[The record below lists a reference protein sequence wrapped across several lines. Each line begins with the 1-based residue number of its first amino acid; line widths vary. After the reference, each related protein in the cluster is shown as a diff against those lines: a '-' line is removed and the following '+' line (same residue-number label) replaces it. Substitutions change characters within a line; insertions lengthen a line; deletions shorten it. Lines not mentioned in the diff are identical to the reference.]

1 MVDKKKKVVRVKY
14 KERLKK
20 IKIYH
25 FEVVKMELSDL
36 VSKQTGLAKEEVFAL
51 LGKPPSLNM
60 GDVAFPCFSLAKIQ
74 RKSPNIIATELA
86 ESLEELVERQH
97 DSNQKANI
105 LRRFYE
111 LSKDYINYKM
121 GALAGA
127 IGEESFIISTAI
139 MDFYQQ
145 QGALGNNFCIMFL

>member
-1 MVDKKKKVVRVKY
+1 M
-14 KERLKK
+14 KEK
-20 IKIYH
+20 
-25 FEVVKMELSDL
+25 
-36 VSKQTGLAKEEVFAL
+36 
-51 LGKPPSLNM
+51 
-60 GDVAFPCFSLAKIQ
+60 
-74 RKSPNIIATELA
+74 
-86 ESLEELVERQH
+86 SLEELVEKQ
-97 DSNQKANI
+97 DNSNQKANI